1 MIQSKLQHPKEL
13 KVMPHNY
20 AAPRR
25 FNDSPI
31 AKARLAKGM
40 TQKELAEAIGAKQ
53 AQISAWERGA
63 IPPSVDVLVRIASAL
78 DIDVVKLMTPR
89 NQSNNNI
96 KELRT
101 AKGLTQVE
109 LSKMLG
115 IAQSTYSAYE
125 SGANEFSEEM
135 LQRIADALEISV
147 DDIVITTPKNP
158 IVRYRERKKM
168 LQSELAEKAGVS
180 VSTITKYE
188 SGRFNPSSEILQRIA
203 DALEVS
209 VDVLGGSDE

>member
-1 MIQSKLQHPKEL
+1 
-13 KVMPHNY
+13 MPHDY

-31 AKARLAKGM
+31 AKARFAKGM
-40 TQKELAEAIGAKQ
+40 TQKELADAIGAKQ

-109 LSKMLG
+109 LAKILG

-188 SGRFNPSSEILQRIA
+188 SGRFKPSSEILQRIA

-209 VDVLGGSDE
+209 VDMLGGSDE